1 MSVWYFYKITGM
13 LKHYIRLAGRHLAKQ
28 KLLTGINIVGLSLGL
43 ACCILLILYGVN
55 ELNYDNWHAHADRL
69 YRVDEVFTRDD
80 IKHGQA
86 GLYTPLGPAM
96 KKEFPDVADYTRI
109 SSSSREIVRVNDHL
123 IPISVTYADPQ
134 LFSLFTFPLLKGDPA
149 VVLKYPHN
157 VVLTRDKA
165 MQLFGRLDVIGQ
177 TIELKKDSVYEPFV
191 VSGVAENIPDNTSI
205 HFDMLGSYEYALMG
219 DRKESINNWHMT
231 FGDQTFVLLR
241 PGSKLM
247 HEPKKLLQFR
257 LKYRE
262 DKEKQELKK
271 KKQAIANFELQPVKE
286 MHTDTR
292 IEWGPPGTTTDP
304 KNIWILLAIAGGIVL
319 IASINF
325 TTLAIARSAGRAREV
340 GVRKV
345 MGGRRGQ
352 LIYQF
357 LTESVLL
364 TLLSAVLGLILAY
377 ALLPWFNQLS
387 GKTLVLSF
395 HRWPQLVWML
405 TGLVLLVGLFAGSY
419 PALVLSGFNAV
430 AVLKNKIRLG
440 GENFF
445 TRTLVTFQFVLS
457 IGLVIATMIILRQV
471 AYMRRMDLGL
481 IKENTVVINTSDV
494 NGDKVYPYL
503 RQALASRPEVLGIGA
518 TQVGLGEG
526 QGFMG
531 GGYDFNGKQDGV
543 IEYPVDTAFLH
554 VIGMQ
559 LLAGRGFSSDRS
571 LDTAGAVIVNETLV
585 KNDLGLTPEKAIG
598 VQFKSMFGES
608 RKTIIG
614 VVKDF
619 NFEKLTRH
627 VRAQLFFMPPDLR
640 PERVFVHLRAGD
652 PTATLSAIE
661 AAWKSAIPELPLRY
675 SFLDEDLDRYYK
687 AEARWRDIIGCAGG
701 ISIFLACLG
710 LFGLAALTA
719 INRVKEIGIRK
730 VLGASVT
737 EIMQLLITGFL
748 KLVLLASLIASPL
761 AWYFMNKWLQQF
773 AYRIELGWWIFA
785 ATASAAVCVAAVTIG
800 MQAYKAAN
808 TNPVKNLR
816 IE

>member
-1 MSVWYFYKITGM
+1 M

-28 KLLTGINIVGLSLGL
+28 KLLTGINIIGLSLGL
-43 ACCILLILYGVN
+43 ACCVLLILYGVN
-55 ELNYDNWHAHADRL
+55 ELNYDNWHVNAGRL
-69 YRVDEVFTRDD
+69 YRVTEVFTRDD
-80 IKHGQA
+80 IKHGDA

-96 KKEFPDVADYTRI
+96 KQEFPDVADYTRI
-109 SSSSREIVRVNDHL
+109 SSSSREIVRVNDQV
-123 IPISVTYADPQ
+123 IPMDVTYADPQ
-134 LFSLFTFPLLKGDPA
+134 VFSLFTFPLIKGDPA
-149 VVLKYPHN
+149 AALKHPHN
-157 VVLTRDKA
+157 IVLTRDKA
-165 MQLFGRLDVIGQ
+165 MLLFGRLDVVGQ
-177 TIELKKDSVYEPFV
+177 TIEIKKDTLYEPFV
-191 VSGVAENIPDNTSI
+191 VAGVAENIPDNSSI
-205 HFDMLGSYEYALMG
+205 HFDLLGSYEYALMG
-219 DRKESINNWHMT
+219 DRKGSINNWHMT

-241 PGSKLM
+241 PGSRLM
-247 HEPKKLLQFR
+247 YEPKKLLQFR
-257 LKYRE
+257 LKYADERE
-262 DKEKQELKK
+262 KAELKK
-271 KKQAIANFELQPVKE
+271 GKQAPANFELQPIKE
-286 MHTDTR
+286 MHNDTR

-325 TTLAIARSAGRAREV
+325 TTLAIARSAGRAKEV

-345 MGGRRGQ
+345 IGGRRGQ

-395 HRWPQLVWML
+395 HRWPQLIWML
-405 TGLVLLVGLFAGSY
+405 VGLVLLVGLIAGSY

-445 TRTLVTFQFVLS
+445 TKTLVTFQFVVS

-471 AYMRRMDLGL
+471 AYMRGKDLGL

-494 NGDKVYPYL
+494 DGKKIYPYI
-503 RQALASRPEVLGIGA
+503 RQALVSRPEVLGVGA
-518 TQVGLGEG
+518 TQMGLGEG

-531 GGYDFNGKQDGV
+531 GGYDFNGKKDGV
-543 IEYPVDTAFLH
+543 IEYPVDTAFLN
-554 VIGMQ
+554 VIGMR
-559 LLAGRGFSSDRS
+559 LLAGRNFSSDRS
-571 LDTAGAVIVNETLV
+571 LDTAGAVIVNEALV
-585 KNDLGLTPEKAIG
+585 KNELGLTPSEAIG
-598 VQFKSMFGES
+598 VEFKSMFGDA

-619 NFEKLTRH
+619 NFEKLTRQ
-627 VRAQLFFMPPDLR
+627 VRPQLFFMPPDLQ
-640 PERVFVHLRAGD
+640 PERIFVHLRAGD

-661 AAWKSAIPELPLRY
+661 SVWKSAVPQLPLRY

-730 VLGASVT
+730 VLGASVM
-737 EIMQLLITGFL
+737 EIMQLLIAGFL

-773 AYRIELGWWIFA
+773 AYRIELGWWIFG
-785 ATASAAVCVAAVTIG
+785 ATALAAVCIAAITIG
-800 MQAYKAAN
+800 AQAFKAASMS
-808 TNPVKNLR
+808 PVKNLR
-816 IE
+816 SE